1 MTIATSA
8 TRTTTKN
15 NETLLFTALTATAAA
30 ATTYLLTRH
39 YLQSK
44 SKEEALTEAAAAY
57 AEKSVAQTRRESLD
71 NAEKKGKQGPSGTKL
86 PNVQIDEVYLWE
98 VEHLSVRFPS
108 EGSHIINHMHGI
120 DRDSTPLPENT
131 PVFRKIH
138 SSNSEEDMTNKSEHK
153 VTSYNKLIGIHECI
167 LSDVVRTPS
176 KEGVVQKSQA
186 YVRAG
191 PRRELHFN
199 PRTVN
204 AAIVTCGGLC
214 PGLNNVIREITNTL
228 YHLYDIKGKVYGI
241 RGGYKGFYD
250 ERYPPVELTPELV
263 ENIHHDG
270 GTVLSSS
277 RGGFDLVKILDFI
290 RSKKIRQL
298 YVIGGDGTHRGAFA
312 IHEGCMEA
320 KMDVSVAGIPKTID
334 NDVDYI
340 DRSFGFA
347 SAVEAAQGAIRSAKT
362 EATCNLPNGIGI
374 VKLMGRSAGFIAVHA
389 TLGSG
394 DVDFCLVPEVPI
406 VLEGEKG
413 CLPHL
418 MRRVKRKG
426 FAVIVVAEGAGEV
439 SYFLFLSM
447 REKMRLGKCIH
458 FISL

>member
-1 MTIATSA
+1 
-8 TRTTTKN
+8 
-15 NETLLFTALTATAAA
+15 
-30 ATTYLLTRH
+30 
-39 YLQSK
+39 
-44 SKEEALTEAAAAY
+44 
-57 AEKSVAQTRRESLD
+57 
-71 NAEKKGKQGPSGTKL
+71 
-86 PNVQIDEVYLWE
+86 
-98 VEHLSVRFPS
+98 
-108 EGSHIINHMHGI
+108 MHGI

-228 YHLYDIKGKVYGI
+228 Y
-241 RGGYKGFYD
+241 
-250 ERYPPVELTPELV
+250 PPVELTPELV

-320 KMDVSVAGIPKTID
+320 
-334 NDVDYI
+334 
-340 DRSFGFA
+340 
-347 SAVEAAQGAIRSAKT
+347 
-362 EATCNLPNGIGI
+362 
-374 VKLMGRSAGFIAVHA
+374 
-389 TLGSG
+389 
-394 DVDFCLVPEVPI
+394 
-406 VLEGEKG
+406 
-413 CLPHL
+413 
-418 MRRVKRKG
+418 
-426 FAVIVVAEGAGEV
+426 
-439 SYFLFLSM
+439 
-447 REKMRLGKCIH
+447 
-458 FISL
+458 